1 MSNDAT
7 PIKLTKT
14 GRVVIEANGL
24 VIAEGFGGDN
34 CSCRD
39 VAILACMWAMSVLQT
54 EVTKTIESPGGGRIA
69 ID

>member
-24 VIAEGFGGDN
+24 VTAEGFDGDN

-69 ID
+69 VD

>member
-14 GRVVIEANGL
+14 GSITIDRFGVKV
-24 VIAEGFGGDN
+24 EGFDGVN

-39 VAILACMWAMSVLQT
+39 VAILACIWAIGELQR
-54 EVTKTIESPGGGRIA
+54 EVMRDIEQPGGTGRVSVG
-69 ID
+69 